1 MTLSAVLEHTNGADN
16 PTAALPSPAEAA
28 ANGYSAAGAHPMDI
42 RQDSRPGSHD
52 AYMAMVRSM
61 VDREMRSLGSY
72 IQSGYYQASPRLRSL
87 VTRIYHLA
95 LWQLKAPAGLMNHRR
110 TELIKERVALHE
122 MLKGYAKPLDPEDVR
137 AMPDEAERET
147 LYNTSLVYGLETLQ
161 RFTSSSWMVPLTFR
175 DAYERLN
182 EITALIRS
190 LTAQI
195 QDAQRKGQYVDCGPI
210 IEYFRTPLKD
220 RGDIDLMAVAP
231 PFLLKLQVYVD
242 ISIAGAWRH
251 QAQRITSQTA
261 DGDQSFAP
269 GQEDA
274 PQQPN
279 KKRSLFGRFGGK

>member
-1 MTLSAVLEHTNGADN
+1 MTISAVQEHLNGSGD
-16 PTAALPSPAEAA
+16 PAALPGAAEAA

-42 RQDSRPGSHD
+42 RHESRPGSHD

-110 TELIKERVALHE
+110 TELVRERTALQE
-122 MLKGYAKPLDPEDVR
+122 MLKGFGKPQDPEDVR
-137 AMPDEAERET
+137 QSMSEEDGEA
-147 LYNTSLVYGLETLQ
+147 LYRTSLVYGTDTLQ
-161 RFTSSSWMVPLTFR
+161 RFTSSSWIVPLTFR
-175 DAYERLN
+175 DAYDRLD
-182 EITALIRS
+182 EISALIRS

-195 QDAQRKGQYVDCGPI
+195 QDAQRKGEYWDCGPI

-242 ISIAGAWRH
+242 ISVADAWRH

-269 GQEDA
+269 QQDA
-274 PQQPN
+274 DPRPN
-279 KKRSLFGRFGGK
+279 KKRSLFGRFGGR